1 MPVRDRLEAAR
12 GRAARRTRPA
22 PRAVG
27 RTSRP
32 TIRPPLPR
40 RPVRGRG
47 PPQTV
52 QGRGSHRRERPSAG
66 TRPLRSTE
74 RDACRMHGMGTAT
87 AVEVAAGHSEQYRP
101 LGGYL
106 ALIGAFNALAAAG
119 LLAAGRAGKLPQS
132 VRASDVALGAV
143 ATYKL
148 SRLISRDRVTSAIR
162 APFTRF
168 QEDAGHGEVEEAA
181 RGTGLRLAVGEL
193 LVCPYCVAQW
203 VAGGFTLGYVFA
215 PRTTRLLAG
224 MWTAHAIADAAQLA
238 YSAAEDAT
246 G

>member
-40 RPVRGRG
+40 RPVRGRD

-52 QGRGSHRRERPSAG
+52 QGRGSHRRKRPSAG

-87 AVEVAAGHSEQYRP
+87 AVEVVAGHSEQYRP

-119 LLAAGRAGKLPQS
+119 LMAAGRAGELPQS
-132 VRASDVALGAV
+132 GRAPDPALRAGA
-143 ATYKL
+143 TDKL
-148 SRLISRDRVTSAIR
+148 SPALRPRPGTSGPP
-162 APFTRF
+162 APFTP
-168 QEDAGHGEVEEAA
+168 
-181 RGTGLRLAVGEL
+181 L
-193 LVCPYCVAQW
+193 
-203 VAGGFTLGYVFA
+203 
-215 PRTTRLLAG
+215 
-224 MWTAHAIADAAQLA
+224 
-238 YSAAEDAT
+238 
-246 G
+246 